1 LPLHTQYSIFR
12 LTRLLPKNS
21 HLTISKEEYLVQK
34 KAWTILAIMLIAT
47 LALAGCT
54 KPEAEKPADEQV
66 LTIGTPYTIETFNPF
81 TYSSDGDRYILSQIQ
96 ESLVDSTGGHHWPLL
111 AESWTNPD
119 NTTWVFK
126 IRDNA
131 YWHEGNEVYPEGAN
145 EKVTAQDVVDVFN
158 FVLDPANKARL
169 QAKFEQIVE
178 SVEAVD
184 QFTVKFVTKEPYAF
198 FLEDINRVPIFSLKA
213 YETLGPEKFAQ
224 FPIGTGPFKFVE
236 YKTDDQVVLE
246 RNDAY
251 HIKPNLDKVV
261 FKIIPD
267 KSVAAIALQT
277 GEIDISLQVP
287 PTEVDKVVSSGNA
300 HIVPNSYGWYRYAG
314 FNFKNPLFQDLK
326 VRQAIKMAIDMD
338 EAVTAIFGSETLAER
353 AHGPVPRGIVGWSDD
368 WKNLS
373 EYNPERAKELLAEA
387 GWKPGAD
394 GILEKDGKPLKFVL
408 KTPNDVNRS
417 KLGVIMATQLKQ
429 IGIDCTPQA
438 QEWATHL
445 EDIRDGATE
454 MFIMGGGST
463 PDGLLYMFHTEFA
476 KGQSHNT
483 FYDNPELDAL
493 LDEARI
499 TVSTEEREVLWEQAA
514 RMTIEDAVH
523 VNGYNEYVQI
533 GVANKVKGFD
543 ENPSAWLSLVSH
555 LRNVSIDSASK

>member
-1 LPLHTQYSIFR
+1 MQR
-12 LTRLLPKNS
+12 R
-21 HLTISKEEYLVQK
+21 
-34 KAWTILAIMLIAT
+34 AWTILVCVLMAT
-47 LALAGCT
+47 LALAGCSNLESNQAT
-54 KPEAEKPADEQV
+54 GEQV
-66 LTIGTPYTIETFNPF
+66 LRIGTPYTIETFNPF
-81 TYSSDGDRYILSQIQ
+81 TYSSDGDRYVLSQIQ
-96 ESLVDSTGGHHWPLL
+96 ESLVDSEGGHHWPLL

-119 NTTWVFK
+119 NNTWVFK

-131 YWHEGNEVYPEGAN
+131 YWHEGNEVYPEGAK
-145 EKVTAQDVVDVFN
+145 EKVTAQDVADVFN

-169 QAKFEQIVE
+169 QAKLDQIVE
-178 SVEAVD
+178 SVEVVD
-184 QFTVKFVTKEPYAF
+184 ESTVKFITKEPYAF

-213 YETLGPEKFAQ
+213 YEVLGPEKFAQ

-236 YKTDDQVVLE
+236 YKTDDQVILE

-251 HIKPNLDKVV
+251 HIKPNLDKVI

-277 GEIDISLQVP
+277 GEIDVSLQVP

-300 HIVPNSYGWYRYAG
+300 HIVPNSYGWYRYAA
-314 FNFKNPLFQDLK
+314 FNFNNPLFQDLK

-338 EAVTAIFGSETLAER
+338 EAVTAIFSNESLAER
-353 AHGPVPRGIVGWSDD
+353 AHGPVPKGIVGWSDE
-368 WKNLS
+368 WKNLT
-373 EYNPERAKELLAEA
+373 EYNPEKAKQLLAEA

-394 GILEKDGKPLKFVL
+394 GILEKDGKAFKFVL

-417 KLGVIMATQLKQ
+417 KLGVIIATQLKQ
-429 IGIDCTPQA
+429 IGIDCTAQP

-445 EDIRDGATE
+445 EDIRNGNTE

-476 KGQSHNT
+476 EGQSHNT
-483 FYDNPELDAL
+483 WYNSPDLDAL

-499 TVSTEEREVLWEQAA
+499 TVNTDEREKLWEKAA
-514 RMTIEDAVH
+514 RMTIEDVVH

-533 GVANKVKGFD
+533 GVSNKVKDFD
-543 ENPSAWLSLVSH
+543 EYPSVWMSLVSA
-555 LRNVSIDSASK
+555 LRNVSIDTAAK